1 MAKSKASAEL
11 IDDLVV
17 RLREDIKFGA
27 YDFGQ
32 RLKLSELQET
42 YSASQFHVRQ
52 ALAQLKAM
60 KLVEHRHNYGFSICE
75 QDPVGRNQL
84 RQVRMTLE
92 RSAVPLIIARAT
104 AEDVV
109 ELGRLAEA
117 FAGMIG
123 TSGRQE
129 LAAANIAFH
138 RYIYGVAGNRVL
150 SDLINGLREQS
161 YYATTGRWRS
171 LEGINASS
179 DDHFAMV
186 GAIERRDP
194 IELDRLIFL
203 HIQAF

>member
-1 MAKSKASAEL
+1 MAKSKASAEQIADL
-11 IDDLVV
+11 VIRLRDDL
-17 RLREDIKFGA
+17 KFGA

-52 ALAQLKAM
+52 ALTQLKAM
-60 KLVEHRHNYGFSICE
+60 KLVEHRHNYGFSVCE
-75 QDPVGRNQL
+75 QDPVGRSEL

-104 AEDVV
+104 AEDIA
-109 ELGRLAEA
+109 ELRRLAEA
-117 FAGMIG
+117 IAAMIG

-138 RYIYGVAGNRVL
+138 RYIYRVAGNRVL
-150 SDLINGLREQS
+150 SDLINSLREQS
-161 YYATTGRWRS
+161 YYATTGRWRT

-179 DDHFAMV
+179 NDHFAMV
-186 GAIERRDP
+186 DAIERRDP
-194 IELDRLIFL
+194 VELDRLIFL